1 MTPLSS
7 WEAAVVWC
15 FKSLKSSYGRKC
27 FCWRFNLI
35 KFKILICWKEKHN
48 ILLSAYITHNAT
60 EPLFDITGGSF
71 LSSHRRLYTSITYKI
86 GREWTYKPGNRGK
99 FVAMNTLFI
108 QTLWQITVIQALIL
122 GGFSS
127 LLLQLLF
134 SPESN
139 FANLVF
145 SLSRLSSALTPA
157 VLHLIVV
164 RHLAHAGSNGQVNKN
179 RSEKRKES
187 DGVWVGG
194 NEDVLNGWLHRRK
207 CDLCEILL

>member
-15 FKSLKSSYGRKC
+15 FKLLKSSSDRKC
-27 FCWRFNLI
+27 FYWRFNLI
-35 KFKILICWKEKHN
+35 KCKILICWKKRTQN
-48 ILLSAYITHNAT
+48 IISAYITHNAT

-71 LSSHRRLYTSITYKI
+71 LSSHRRLHTSLTYKI

-99 FVAMNTLFI
+99 FVAMNTPFI
-108 QTLWQITVIQALIL
+108 QTLWQITVIQAFI
-122 GGFSS
+122 SPAPTP
-127 LLLQLLF
+127 LF
-134 SPESN
+134 SPESD

-145 SLSRLSSALTPA
+145 PLSHLSSALTPA
-157 VLHLIVV
+157 VFHLIVV
-164 RHLAHAGSNGQVNKN
+164 RHLAHAGGNGQVNKN

-194 NEDVLNGWLHRRK
+194 NEDVLNGWLHRWK

>member
-15 FKSLKSSYGRKC
+15 FKLLKSSSDRKC
-27 FCWRFNLI
+27 FYWRFNLI
-35 KFKILICWKEKHN
+35 KCKILICWKKRTQN
-48 ILLSAYITHNAT
+48 IISAYITHNAT

-71 LSSHRRLYTSITYKI
+71 LSSHRRLHTSLTYKI

-99 FVAMNTLFI
+99 FVAMNTPFI

-122 GGFSS
+122 RGFSS
-127 LLLQLLF
+127 LLLQLFF
-134 SPESN
+134 SLQN

-145 SLSRLSSALTPA
+145 PLSHLSSALTPA

-164 RHLAHAGSNGQVNKN
+164 RHLAHAGGNGQVNKN